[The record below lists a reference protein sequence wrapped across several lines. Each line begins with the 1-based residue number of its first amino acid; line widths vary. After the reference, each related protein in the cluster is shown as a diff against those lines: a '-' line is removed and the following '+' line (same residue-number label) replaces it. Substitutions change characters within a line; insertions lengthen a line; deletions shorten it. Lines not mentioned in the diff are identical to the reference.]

1 MIYLDH
7 AILECFNTTLILEQI
22 AVILLQDSHFVV
34 YDLRFA
40 CRYLIRLQPV
50 SLHRVT
56 GEMAYVS
63 LSTPFCW
70 QAAVVGG
77 IRPDCPRNGE
87 FASRV

>member
-1 MIYLDH
+1 M
-7 AILECFNTTLILEQI
+7 
-22 AVILLQDSHFVV
+22 V

-70 QAAVVGG
+70 QATVVGG
-77 IRPDCPRNGE
+77 IKPDCPRNGE
-87 FASRV
+87 FFNIIFSSTELQYLARFKGV